1 MEKSALDIVGAERQQ
16 NRVGLITV
24 CNLID
29 EWITR
34 TLISVSGCALMV
46 ITLSFVTEVFLRY
59 FFGSPTDWV
68 NDLVRY
74 LLPVVIFG
82 AAPYV
87 VRVGSHVSIDY
98 LESLL
103 SGAPRTLL
111 HCSLLGA
118 AVCVCA
124 VTGAIVSAEAHRQF
138 AKGIYTVGTQSVP
151 KWWITSVIAT
161 GFLSMAF
168 SYLTRLLGAVLGE
181 MRNQ

>member
-1 MEKSALDIVGAERQQ
+1 MDTERRQNFRGLISALK
-16 NRVGLITV
+16 
-24 CNLID
+24 LID
-29 EWITR
+29 QWNTR
-34 TLISVSGCALMV
+34 VLISVSGCALIL

-82 AAPYV
+82 TAPYV

-103 SGAPRTLL
+103 SGVSRVLL
-111 HCSLLGA
+111 HSFVLVA
-118 AVCVCA
+118 AMSICL
-124 VTGAIVSAEAHRQF
+124 VTGAIVLAEAHRQF
-138 AKGIYTVGTQSVP
+138 ERGIYTVGTQSVP

-168 SYLTRLLGAVLGE
+168 SYMTHLLGAVLGE
-181 MRNQ
+181 ARDQ